1 MSSIVSL
8 ISFDLLFRI
17 IRMKSIVSYYQFIDS
32 FSFIFTSLVQDKY
45 FCLRNDFADS
55 FEFFPLY
62 IKLASVCPWC
72 GVGLLRLLF
81 LCCGVISKLTLLLVL
96 AAPVKRKGAR
106 GEVRFPGDPATMC
119 PVLFKGSRSLLLLAC
134 CYVPIGG
141 RMLIYKGGT

>member
-1 MSSIVSL
+1 MPLVRRGL
-8 ISFDLLFRI
+8 
-17 IRMKSIVSYYQFIDS
+17 
-32 FSFIFTSLVQDKY
+32 TSC
-45 FCLRNDFADS
+45 F
-55 FEFFPLY
+55 
-62 IKLASVCPWC
+62 
-72 GVGLLRLLF
+72 F

-141 RMLIYKGGT
+141 RMLIFKGGT

>member
-1 MSSIVSL
+1 MFAPYAGVLCCNSL
-8 ISFDLLFRI
+8 SNDAKFRREDLHV
-17 IRMKSIVSYYQFIDS
+17 K
-32 FSFIFTSLVQDKY
+32 
-45 FCLRNDFADS
+45 
-55 FEFFPLY
+55 
-62 IKLASVCPWC
+62 VCPWC

-81 LCCGVISKLTLLLVL
+81 LCCGVINKLTLLLVL